1 MSDVTAKAKVANPA
15 TVHDFVVVNNK
26 KQPVDMDQ
34 YKGQALLIMNVAS
47 QCGYT
52 QKGYSAATELY
63 NRYKDK
69 GFNVLGFPC
78 NQFGGQEP
86 GSNEDIE
93 QFACTRFKA
102 EFPLM
107 DKVDVNGDKANP
119 LWDFMKKEQTGIL
132 GTTSVKWNFTSF
144 LVGPDGKVVKRYS
157 PGTSAGDIE
166 KDLKMVLPKPE

>member
-1 MSDVTAKAKVANPA
+1 MPNP
-15 TVHDFVVVNNK
+15 TSIFDFVVVNNK
-26 KQPVDMDQ
+26 KQPVDMDE
-34 YKGQALLIMNVAS
+34 YKGKALLIMNVAS

-52 QKGYSAATELY
+52 QKGYTAATELY

-69 GFNVLGFPC
+69 GFTVLGFPC
-78 NQFGGQEP
+78 NQFGSQEP
-86 GSNEDIE
+86 GSNEDIA

-102 EFPLM
+102 DFPLM

-157 PGTSAGDIE
+157 PGTSADDIE
-166 KDLKMVLPKPE
+166 KDLKLVLPKAASE